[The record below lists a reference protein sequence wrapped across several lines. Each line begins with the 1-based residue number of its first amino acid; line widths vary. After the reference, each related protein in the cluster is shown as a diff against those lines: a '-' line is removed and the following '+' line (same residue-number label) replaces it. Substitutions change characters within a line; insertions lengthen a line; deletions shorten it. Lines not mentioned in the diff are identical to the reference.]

1 MGGQVFGDFADEY
14 PTSNTIKNTFRN
26 EGYLLDPHTAVGRTV
41 YTRYKQLMQ
50 DDTPTILAATASPFK
65 FPQDVLYAITRE
77 RREDAFEAAA
87 ELARISGQQ
96 IPAQLEKLRQ
106 APVRFADVL
115 DKSQMGDAILK
126 NL

>member
-1 MGGQVFGDFADEY
+1 MGGQFFGDFADEY

-87 ELARISGQQ
+87 EPGAHQRS
-96 IPAQLEKLRQ
+96 
-106 APVRFADVL
+106 ADSRTAGKAAAGAGAL
-115 DKSQMGDAILK
+115 CGCAG
-126 NL
+126 